1 MFDFFKSITTNKGT
15 SKREN
20 DTSAKDKLSSTVN
33 KAPVKEN
40 LNKTDKEKANISKF
54 TSALTGELNSSEGVL
69 SFQSNTDI
77 TGLIL
82 GDSGAGNNN
91 PDAGITDKYALVVL
105 GMDGMKSVNLF
116 DSLLP
121 YAKKGQ
127 KIVFVIN
134 TGKQDEV
141 FEKNLE
147 KFEKLSNVLIIRI
160 KRNIYN
166 LKKLFLCAKITGCQ
180 YTVLLTLWDRINP
193 RSFIVNLDSA
203 VNGAPDKKLWIP
215 DYSGFD
221 KIKRSWSVSS
231 LSGAVFDTEYLLST
245 FAECDDSQCLWLP
258 EVIAQKFGEERIAGF
273 SSEFVFNHNYPKE
286 MIAAEISQIGVSVI
300 SLLNQGEYSAETAE
314 QVLSKFRVI
323 VNDVYNE
330 YTLNK
335 TNTFFLTSMTAY
347 ILYLCELHGLD
358 MEYWKE
364 VFNQI
369 FDFGINF
376 KTKENQRLFDIFVK
390 QVIKKGTTDLFII
403 ENVGMSDI
411 KNSKFYDLACSRF
424 EKVDYQLKRSNFD
437 YYDFN
442 NMIIRMHARAAVLT
456 IASGSLNRNMLCES
470 DNHLTLWHGLGWM
483 KKTVVKP
490 EKFTVGDIVCSSE
503 YCAPRYKEHF
513 FAHDAIP
520 LGSVQTDKLF
530 DETFRNDT
538 RKAIREKYG
547 LTEKD
552 RVIFFAPTFRI
563 GESHQYYDFGM
574 DVEELA
580 EELAKNNLY
589 LITKKHH
596 VFESILMD
604 KGIDASGVRNSKNGH
619 FIVDEEFDFNQLIC
633 SCDAFATDYSS
644 GMYYA
649 FVLDLPVFL
658 YAIDVEEYIS
668 GPNGLEIKYPDDVPV
683 PFVGKPSIQEFIKAF
698 HDSVACVDTPEY
710 KQYKSD
716 NVGAC
721 DGHVGEKLVKYIED
735 TYFAPE
741 NPDETAVTEADAGS
755 SSDSDA

>member
-1 MFDFFKSITTNKGT
+1 MFGFFR
-15 SKREN
+15 SK
-20 DTSAKDKLSSTVN
+20 TTVN
-33 KAPVKEN
+33 KDVAEKDIDITSNKVEKER
-40 LNKTDKEKANISKF
+40 ANIERF
-54 TSALTGELNSSEGVL
+54 TSALLGGISSNEGMM
-69 SFQSNTDI
+69 SFQSSTDI
-77 TGLIL
+77 TRLIFR
-82 GDSGAGNNN
+82 DSNDGKSKPVA
-91 PDAGITDKYALVVL
+91 DIIDKYAIVVL
-105 GMDGMKSVNLF
+105 GVNGLKSQNLF
-116 DSLLP
+116 DSMLP
-121 YAKKGQ
+121 YAQKGH
-127 KIVFVIN
+127 KIVFMIS
-134 TGKQDEV
+134 TGKQEET
-141 FEKNLE
+141 FEKNLNRFE
-147 KFEKLSNVLIIRI
+147 KFPNVLIIRI
-160 KRNIYN
+160 KNNFSN
-166 LKKLFLCAKITGCQ
+166 LKRLFLGAKITGCK
-180 YTVLLTLWDRINP
+180 YTVLLTLWDKINP

-300 SLLNQGEYSAETAE
+300 SLLNQGEYRAETAE
-314 QVLSKFRVI
+314 QILSKLRVI
-323 VNDVYNE
+323 ISDVYNE

-335 TNTFFLTSMTAY
+335 TNTFFFTSMTAY

-411 KNSKFYDLACSRF
+411 KNSKFYDLACNRF
-424 EKVDYQLKRSNFD
+424 DKVDYQLKRSNFD

-574 DVEELA
+574 DIDELA

-589 LITKKHH
+589 LIT
-596 VFESILMD
+596 
-604 KGIDASGVRNSKNGH
+604 
-619 FIVDEEFDFNQLIC
+619 
-633 SCDAFATDYSS
+633 
-644 GMYYA
+644 
-649 FVLDLPVFL
+649 
-658 YAIDVEEYIS
+658 
-668 GPNGLEIKYPDDVPV
+668 
-683 PFVGKPSIQEFIKAF
+683 
-698 HDSVACVDTPEY
+698 
-710 KQYKSD
+710 
-716 NVGAC
+716 
-721 DGHVGEKLVKYIED
+721 
-735 TYFAPE
+735 
-741 NPDETAVTEADAGS
+741 
-755 SSDSDA
+755 

>member
-1 MFDFFKSITTNKGT
+1 MFGFFKSKT
-15 SKREN
+15 
-20 DTSAKDKLSSTVN
+20 TVN
-33 KAPVKEN
+33 KDVAEKDTNITSSKVEKER
-40 LNKTDKEKANISKF
+40 ANIERF
-54 TSALTGELNSSEGVL
+54 TSALLGGISSNEGMM
-69 SFQSNTDI
+69 SFQSSTDI
-77 TGLIL
+77 TKLIFR
-82 GDSGAGNNN
+82 DSNDDKSKPVA
-91 PDAGITDKYALVVL
+91 DIIDKYAIIVL
-105 GMDGMKSVNLF
+105 GVNGLKSQNLF
-116 DSLLP
+116 DSMLP
-121 YAKKGQ
+121 YAQKGH
-127 KIVFVIN
+127 KIVFMIS
-134 TGKQDEV
+134 TGKQEET
-141 FEKNLE
+141 FEKNLN
-147 KFEKLSNVLIIRI
+147 KFEKFPNVLIIRI
-160 KRNIYN
+160 KNNFSN
-166 LKKLFLCAKITGCQ
+166 LKKLFLGAKITGCK
-180 YTVLLTLWDRINP
+180 YTVLLTLWDKINP
-193 RSFIVNLDSA
+193 RSFIVNLDRA
-203 VNGAPDKKLWIP
+203 VSGTPDKKMWIP
-215 DYSGFD
+215 DYSSFD

-245 FAECDDSQCLWLP
+245 FAESDDSQCLWLP
-258 EVIAQKFGEERIAGF
+258 EVIAQKFGEDMIAGF

-286 MIAAEISQIGVSVI
+286 MIATEISQIGVSVI
-300 SLLNQGEYSAETAE
+300 SLLNQGEYRAETAE
-314 QVLSKFRVI
+314 QVLSKLRVI
-323 VNDVYNE
+323 ISDVYNE

-347 ILYLCELHGLD
+347 ILYLCELYGLD

-390 QVIKKGTTDLFII
+390 QIIKKGTTDLFII

-411 KNSKFYDLACSRF
+411 KNSKFYELASSGF
-424 EKVDYQLKRSNFD
+424 AKVDYQLKRSNFD

-442 NMIIRMHARAAVLT
+442 NMIIRMHARAAILT
-456 IASGSLNRNMLCES
+456 VASGSLNRNMLCES

-530 DETFRNDT
+530 DKTFRNDT
-538 RKAIREKYG
+538 RKAIRDKYG

-563 GESHQYYDFGM
+563 GKSHQYYDFGM
-574 DVEELA
+574 DIDELA

-683 PFVGKPSIQEFIKAF
+683 PFVGKPSVQEFIKAF
-698 HDSVACVDTPEY
+698 HDSVSCVDTPEY

-721 DGHVGEKLVKYIED
+721 DGHVGEKLVKYIKD
-735 TYFAPE
+735 TYFTPD
-741 NPDETAVTEADAGS
+741 NSDETAGTETDAGS
-755 SSDSDA
+755 SSD

>member
-1 MFDFFKSITTNKGT
+1 
-15 SKREN
+15 
-20 DTSAKDKLSSTVN
+20 
-33 KAPVKEN
+33 
-40 LNKTDKEKANISKF
+40 
-54 TSALTGELNSSEGVL
+54 
-69 SFQSNTDI
+69 
-77 TGLIL
+77 
-82 GDSGAGNNN
+82 
-91 PDAGITDKYALVVL
+91 
-105 GMDGMKSVNLF
+105 
-116 DSLLP
+116 
-121 YAKKGQ
+121 
-127 KIVFVIN
+127 
-134 TGKQDEV
+134 
-141 FEKNLE
+141 
-147 KFEKLSNVLIIRI
+147 
-160 KRNIYN
+160 
-166 LKKLFLCAKITGCQ
+166 
-180 YTVLLTLWDRINP
+180 
-193 RSFIVNLDSA
+193 
-203 VNGAPDKKLWIP
+203 
-215 DYSGFD
+215 
-221 KIKRSWSVSS
+221 
-231 LSGAVFDTEYLLST
+231 
-245 FAECDDSQCLWLP
+245 
-258 EVIAQKFGEERIAGF
+258 
-273 SSEFVFNHNYPKE
+273 

-323 VNDVYNE
+323 INDVYNE

-574 DVEELA
+574 DIDELA

>member
-1 MFDFFKSITTNKGT
+1 MFGFFKSKT
-15 SKREN
+15 
-20 DTSAKDKLSSTVN
+20 TVN
-33 KAPVKEN
+33 KDVAEKDTNITSSKVEKER
-40 LNKTDKEKANISKF
+40 ANIERF
-54 TSALTGELNSSEGVL
+54 TSALLGGISSNEGMM
-69 SFQSNTDI
+69 SFQSSTDI
-77 TGLIL
+77 TKLIFR
-82 GDSGAGNNN
+82 DSNDGKSKPVA
-91 PDAGITDKYALVVL
+91 DIIDKYAIIVL
-105 GMDGMKSVNLF
+105 GVNGLKSQNLF
-116 DSLLP
+116 DSMLP
-121 YAKKGQ
+121 YAQKGH
-127 KIVFVIN
+127 KIVFMIS
-134 TGKQDEV
+134 TGKQEET
-141 FEKNLE
+141 FEKNLN
-147 KFEKLSNVLIIRI
+147 KFEKFPNVLIIRI
-160 KRNIYN
+160 KNNFSN
-166 LKKLFLCAKITGCQ
+166 LKKLFLGAKITGCK
-180 YTVLLTLWDRINP
+180 YTVLLTLWDKINP
-193 RSFIVNLDSA
+193 RSFIVNLDRA
-203 VNGAPDKKLWIP
+203 VSGTPDKKMWIP
-215 DYSGFD
+215 DYSSFD

-245 FAECDDSQCLWLP
+245 FAESDDSQCLWLP
-258 EVIAQKFGEERIAGF
+258 EVIAQKFGEDMIAGF

-286 MIAAEISQIGVSVI
+286 MIATEISQIGVSVI
-300 SLLNQGEYSAETAE
+300 SLLNQGEYRAETAE
-314 QVLSKFRVI
+314 QVLSNLRVI
-323 VNDVYNE
+323 ISDVYNE

-390 QVIKKGTTDLFII
+390 QIIKKGTTDLFII

-411 KNSKFYDLACSRF
+411 KNSKFYELASSGF
-424 EKVDYQLKRSNFD
+424 AKVDYQLKRSNFD

-442 NMIIRMHARAAVLT
+442 NMIIRMHARAAILT
-456 IASGSLNRNMLCES
+456 VASGSLNRNMLCES

-530 DETFRNDT
+530 DKTFRNDT

-563 GESHQYYDFGM
+563 GKSHQYYDFGM
-574 DVEELA
+574 DIDELA

-683 PFVGKPSIQEFIKAF
+683 PFVGKPSVQEFIKAF
-698 HDSVACVDTPEY
+698 HDSVSCVDTPEY

-721 DGHVGEKLVKYIED
+721 DGHVGEKLVKYIKD
-735 TYFAPE
+735 TYFTSE
-741 NPDETAVTEADAGS
+741 NSDGTAGTETDAGS
-755 SSDSDA
+755 SSD